1 MFQKECTNSIR
12 YRNNKINSFNKNYLQ
27 EHVYKKY
34 NSFIESKLNLRADQG
49 IT

>member
-1 MFQKECTNSIR
+1 MFPKERTYSIR
-12 YRNNKINSFNKNYLQ
+12 YRNNKIVSFNKKYLQ

-34 NSFIESKLNLRADQG
+34 SKYIESKLNLRVNQD

>member
-1 MFQKECTNSIR
+1 MFQKECTDSIR
-12 YRNNKINSFNKNYLQ
+12 YRNNKIINFNKNYLQ

-34 NSFIESKLNLRADQG
+34 NSYIESKLNQRANQD

>member
-1 MFQKECTNSIR
+1 MLPKECTDSVR
-12 YRNNKINSFNKNYLQ
+12 YRHNKIVSFSQKYLQ

-34 NSFIESKLNLRADQG
+34 NKYIERKLNLRVNQD